1 MLTGLKVSPLS
12 SKYLL
17 KRSEHNAKW
26 ESIPTNRAQKVDE
39 KNETFVKLLCLLP
52 ELWSLKCS
60 KWPIFTQTRF
70 TQTKAFHV
78 LSWLIFVSRVFIT
91 MHVTSWSL
99 WDRKG
104 AHFNAEGF

>member
-1 MLTGLKVSPLS
+1 MLTGLKVSPLP

-39 KNETFVKLLCLLP
+39 KNETFVKLLCLLR
-52 ELWSLKCS
+52 ELRSLKCS
-60 KWPIFTQTRF
+60 KWPIFTQTLF

-78 LSWLIFVSRVFIT
+78 LSCLIFVSSVFIT
-91 MHVTSWSL
+91 MHGTSWSL

-104 AHFNAEGF
+104 AHFNAERF